1 MAALKTPA
9 SPKREGARQSE
20 RKATGRRRD
29 VGNERLLRHRALPL
43 PVFGRPFGTYI
54 PVGLLSR
61 GFALLHH
68 LPVILTPLRGFTQK
82 NLYARS
88 SAILSPFF
96 CFDCVDVSFGRKNSN
111 IFRYATTAEWP
122 SYVAYLKARQLLY
135 IPLNQPMNWLA
146 TIIAYLRHAIPCF
159 AARESNATCRVPN
172 GKVVKVVVR

>member
-1 MAALKTPA
+1 MRDSLPFVGPQPYMAALKTPVT
-9 SPKREGARQSE
+9 PKREGARQAE

-54 PVGLLSR
+54 PVSLLSR

-88 SAILSPFF
+88 SAILFPKIKAIIRFAPFKNRRKHQKQEKTMRVDKDKNQMFSFVLGGFIVFFISPR
-96 CFDCVDVSFGRKNSN
+96 S
-111 IFRYATTAEWP
+111 RYP
-122 SYVAYLKARQLLY
+122 
-135 IPLNQPMNWLA
+135 
-146 TIIAYLRHAIPCF
+146 
-159 AARESNATCRVPN
+159 RE
-172 GKVVKVVVR
+172 G